1 MFLPFGHGLTPR
13 RFPRGVED
21 IGFDELLGFR
31 VGAEERPLHVG
42 RQAVDDF
49 PFQASDE
56 RQVVFLVAP
65 VVILVVEERGLR
77 RGVVTLDRRSILV
90 VGVHRRRV
98 GQGAGYGVA
107 LVGIGLGVGAGEI
120 HAEAGRQPLGDLGV
134 EVALEVYTV
143 VTRREGHAFVVGISQ
158 AGRVAHPFAAAVD
171 SQVIVLPPC
180 AVIEQVLPVGIPVHD
195 RFRRVDRIG
204 HGFVPGGQH
213 IGFWIVIAGRKDAV
227 GFVADTCRVRSVQV
241 AQGIGCARGDA

>member
-1 MFLPFGHGLTPR
+1 MADVVEPGLFGQHPAARNAREEAPAVVLGEFREIVLLGERFFFVRDVSLEFLPFGHGLTPR

-98 GQGAGYGVA
+98 GQGAGEPRLRRRYIPGWPSSAPVRRRRRFPGNSSA
-107 LVGIGLGVGAGEI
+107 TMRRYRAGLAS
-120 HAEAGRQPLGDLGV
+120 R
-134 EVALEVYTV
+134 Y
-143 VTRREGHAFVVGISQ
+143 
-158 AGRVAHPFAAAVD
+158 
-171 SQVIVLPPC
+171 
-180 AVIEQVLPVGIPVHD
+180 
-195 RFRRVDRIG
+195 
-204 HGFVPGGQH
+204 PG
-213 IGFWIVIAGRKDAV
+213 
-227 GFVADTCRVRSVQV
+227 T
-241 AQGIGCARGDA
+241 